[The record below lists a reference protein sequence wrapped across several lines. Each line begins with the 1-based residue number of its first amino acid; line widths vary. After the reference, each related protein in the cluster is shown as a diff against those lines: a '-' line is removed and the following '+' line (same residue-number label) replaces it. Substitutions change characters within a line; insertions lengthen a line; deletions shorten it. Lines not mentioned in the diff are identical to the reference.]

1 MTDTKKIFTDRY
13 NEVKNA
19 FKQAVTKG
27 KYVFG
32 RDFPDAYAYYML
44 ELKDGYEF
52 LVDDSSVNGYYE
64 LADFPKMKDVI
75 AIDFWDGAMY
85 ETRWTR
91 EKITETDKNGNSTVL
106 GGLFTF
112 KKKPKTTLCEKCQWF
127 FSCTKKNEKRKTFCD
142 DYQPYDPEYIHYS
155 LNGEESPYEQINS
168 VFNARLQQQIEGVLP
183 KGFIYEL
190 GMPSKALLFAGVEEL
205 PIELAASTISL
216 KSDKSYI
223 HNHPFDLSSIK
234 NLPLAIQMPIAVFDS
249 IEHNGRK
256 VILTELLDNY
266 GKNFLVIINVR
277 KLSRNGRYSN
287 SINSIISL
295 YAKENVVSIAKWFDS
310 KNPSGLNLGTDLCK
324 WADIKKASCW
334 LSNHV
339 SNVHAV
345 GLSTKRIANVI
356 KSFAEYQFF
365 DSKNDALTEKMN
377 GLADKFKEMSA
388 NLHLT
393 SYKIIKRYS
402 MFHGKAFTVERKQQ
416 ARRLLKSLQLAIS
429 DLKIRKTDPYARE
442 INDIQDSLIAILK
455 HRADKNT
462 ILDIKNIEHYRAL
475 PM

>member
-1 MTDTKKIFTDRY
+1 MLTSVGVGLIQQNMTDTKKIFTDRY
-13 NEVKNA
+13 NEVKKA

-155 LNGEESPYEQINS
+155 LNGEESPYEQINN
-168 VFNARLQQQIEGVLP
+168 VFNARLQQQIEGNLP
-183 KGFIYEL
+183 KGYIYQL
-190 GMPSKALLFAGVEEL
+190 GMPSKELLSAGIDNL
-205 PIELAASTISL
+205 PIELAASRL
-216 KSDKSYI
+216 VDKSMQE
-223 HNHPFDLSSIK
+223 NHPFELSEVF
-234 NLPLAIQMPIAVFDS
+234 NLSFAVQNPLAVFRS
-249 IEHNGRK
+249 ATKIGAFVK
-256 VILTELLDNY
+256 LTELRHGERCFVVAL
-266 GKNFLVIINVR
+266 LVNQRKKDIEVNSIRSIHHRTLLNIVGWIGENLGEYFCPDFESIWLNQTRKELLSKPQYNSVDVR
-277 KLSRNGRYSN
+277 KQLSV
-287 SINSIISL
+287 
-295 YAKENVVSIAKWFDS
+295 AANVV
-310 KNPSGLNLGTDLCK
+310 
-324 WADIKKASCW
+324 KKYHSQ
-334 LSNHV
+334 N
-339 SNVHAV
+339 
-345 GLSTKRIANVI
+345 
-356 KSFAEYQFF
+356 
-365 DSKNDALTEKMN
+365 LTEKMN